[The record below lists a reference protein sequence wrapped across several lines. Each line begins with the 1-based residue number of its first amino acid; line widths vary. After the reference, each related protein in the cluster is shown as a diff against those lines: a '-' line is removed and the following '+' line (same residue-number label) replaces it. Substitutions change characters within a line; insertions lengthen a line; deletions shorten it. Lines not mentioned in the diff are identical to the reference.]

1 MMPMNNIEQFLES
14 IAKTSSFISDDRLST
29 IISSDGE
36 LEETELDLVSA
47 ASDSSKSYADFL
59 RRIRDKKENNSR

>member
-14 IAKTSSFISDDRLST
+14 IAKTSSFINDDRLST

-36 LEETELDLVSA
+36 LEENELDLVSA
-47 ASDSSKSYADFL
+47 ASGSGMSYADFL

>member
-1 MMPMNNIEQFLES
+1 MKNFEYYLNLISES
-14 IAKTSSFISDDRLST
+14 SSFIDDDRLSA

-36 LEETELDLVSA
+36 LEENELDLVSA
-47 ASDSSKSYADFL
+47 ASGSGMSYADFL